1 VTRVGRSAS
10 TGGERRAP
18 RGSFRSLPKTPL
30 GWWSVVLAAL
40 AVAWV
45 IAGQR
50 IQDALNPRACPDS
63 VLCTGGREYVALA
76 LVLGVPAS
84 VLGVVALIR
93 RGERSV
99 LVFLTVVPALLFTAF
114 WLLFAAGELLSPH

>member
-1 VTRVGRSAS
+1 M
-10 TGGERRAP
+10 
-18 RGSFRSLPKTPL
+18 
-30 GWWSVVLAAL
+30 LAAL

-93 RGERSV
+93 RGERSI
-99 LVFLTVVPALLFTAF
+99 LVFLTVVPAVLFTAF